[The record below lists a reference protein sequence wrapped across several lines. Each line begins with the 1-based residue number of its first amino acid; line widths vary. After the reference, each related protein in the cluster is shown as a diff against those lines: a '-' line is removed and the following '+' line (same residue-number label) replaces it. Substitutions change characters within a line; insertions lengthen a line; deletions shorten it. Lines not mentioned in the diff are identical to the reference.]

1 MIRDILEVVK
11 DFIVEKLKSRLFYVT
26 LFFICLFGILVYRLF
41 DLQIVNGEKYQSSF
55 QYKSLKT
62 VSVKATRG
70 KIFDCNG
77 KLLAYNEASYNLSF
91 TSNADLTEAA
101 AAKNMS
107 VNELRNEIVYKTIL
121 ILEKNGDS
129 LSVELPIKLDS
140 KGNMKFTI
148 SGAQLNTFYMN
159 VYGASSVD
167 DLKNSEKNATARE
180 VFDYMKSDE
189 LFNVSQDYSD
199 AYVLKILAV
208 RYEVWLNRYQ
218 QYMTVDIANN
228 ISQESYAAIT
238 ENMDTLL
245 GMDVSI
251 ESNRVYNDSVY
262 FSHIIGYIGNIS
274 TEEMDEYNAKLDDDQ
289 KYSSNDMVGKL
300 GLEQTYEEQLRGVDG
315 SQKMYV
321 DNMGKVIEMIDQT
334 ESVAGNDIYLTLDSD
349 LQKYCYNAIEKE
361 LASIILT
368 NMKNVTSSTEKEDI
382 PITDVYSALFDNNI
396 IDIKALNAANATD
409 TERNVYDTFVS
420 SKQYTID
427 NLSDILKNSHT
438 ELYNLSDQYKDYMEF
453 ICETLS
459 SKGIYDSA
467 SVDKDSD
474 VYNNYI
480 NDKISLYEYLKY
492 CISQV
497 VINIKDIDT
506 SSDYYDTDEIY
517 DVVVDYVLK
526 EFEDDSDFDKL
537 IFKYMILSG
546 EITGSQV
553 IYLLYDQGILNSTT
567 DEDYEAFTS
576 GVLGGYEFMY
586 RKIKKLEITP
596 AMLALDPCSGS
607 IVVTDPSTGDVK
619 AMAVYPSY
627 DNNRLTNVID
637 SDYYDKITQD
647 KTTPMY
653 NRATMQRTA
662 PGSTYKMLV
671 AAAGLKEGAID
682 VGSVITDYGT
692 FSKVTPSPA
701 CWLRSG
707 HGTLGL
713 AEAIEVSCNGFFFEV
728 GYRLATDSKGVY
740 QDAQGIDTLQ
750 KYASLFGLDQKSG
763 VEIEE
768 MDPHVSDTDAVR
780 SSIGQGT
787 NNYAPVQLARYVT
800 TIANEGNCYNLT
812 LVNEIKNVDGRTV
825 YASDN
830 VPVNKVELSDTQW
843 GVIKQGMRLMVSD
856 HTSPSAL
863 INQINVNVA
872 GKTGTAEED
881 TTRPDHALFVSF
893 APYENPEVSVT
904 CVIPHGYTS
913 GNAEELAGMVYA
925 YMYDPDKLDT
935 LDVTGNNQISD

>member
-492 CISQV
+492 CISQG